1 MAGQL
6 RYLAES
12 NDKPNVTVR
21 MLPLSAGLHRW
32 ASTGGFAILDFPEPE
47 QRGRDPEPPT
57 VYSDGPTGALYLDK
71 TREVDMYESIWL
83 SASER
88 ALDSAQSTRAFR
100 ALSEELYNE

>member
-1 MAGQL
+1 
-6 RYLAES
+6 LA
-12 NDKPNVTVR
+12 VR
-21 MLPLSAGLHRW
+21 DRG
-32 ASTGGFAILDFPEPE
+32 PE

-71 TREVDMYESIWL
+71 TREVDMYESIWR

-88 ALDSAQSTRAFR
+88 AHDRAQSTRAIR